1 MSVEPIIELMHEYVH
16 RLDTGDFE
24 GFAELFR
31 HGRWQG
37 LRGYDETLAW
47 LRAHVRLYDGTP
59 RTVHVVNN
67 VSVTFDPPAR
77 ATGRSYIQVLHQ
89 AGPERAITTICV
101 NRYHDV
107 FERDSGGWRF
117 SDRRIERVL
126 RGDMSGHLRFP
137 PEPAAAGTRPGH
149 TNGEGRQS

>member
-1 MSVEPIIELMHEYVH
+1 MSVEPIVELMHEYAH
-16 RLDTGDFE
+16 RLDTADFE

-37 LRGYDETLAW
+37 LHGYDETLGW
-47 LRAHVRLYDGTP
+47 LRAHVRLYDGSP

-67 VSVTFDPPAR
+67 VSVTLDPPAR

-89 AGPERAITTICV
+89 ASRDHAITTICV

-107 FERDSGGWRF
+107 FARDRGGWRF
-117 SDRRIERVL
+117 ADRRIEQVL
-126 RGDMSGHLRFP
+126 RGDMSVHLRLP
-137 PEPAAAGTRPGH
+137 TGPATIGK
-149 TNGEGRQS
+149 GRQS

>member
-1 MSVEPIIELMHEYVH
+1 MSVEPIIELMHEYAH
-16 RLDTGDFE
+16 RLDTADFE

-37 LRGYDETLAW
+37 LRGYGETLGW
-47 LRAHVRLYDGTP
+47 LRAHVRLYDGSP

-67 VSVTFDPPAR
+67 VSVTLDPPAR

-89 AGPERAITTICV
+89 PSRDGAVTTICV

-107 FERDSGGWRF
+107 FERDGGRWCFR
-117 SDRRIERVL
+117 DRQIEQVL

-137 PEPAAAGTRPGH
+137 PGPAAAGAGLGH
-149 TNGEGRQS
+149 TDGEGRQS